1 MNEIDKAVE
10 KIKNTESEE
19 IKSVGEN
26 NQLNIINNT
35 SFKSIKDY
43 LDKKGLQKFE
53 DIKLHLENSK
63 IGLSVKD
70 EHDLYIISYY
80 DGKSNFDEEIVQKC
94 RGVILEKETN
104 KVVCYTFDR
113 SIDFINDLTYL
124 NTKFPFS
131 EDVIVQES
139 IDGTQIKLF
148 YHNGKWRRA
157 TTRSIDASKTR
168 FSSRKTFD
176 EMFEEA
182 LRNTDL
188 NLDTLDQTKCYA
200 FVLCHPDN
208 RIITRYDKPEIIHVL
223 TRDLNTMEIDLSY
236 EIGVRKPESYTFKN
250 YEELLSESSKLN
262 YDKEGF
268 ILHSSNGRMMK
279 IKGKKYLSYVKMRG
293 NTNNILFHY
302 LELRYKDNKSEEE
315 TSENIEGFLK
325 YFNEYREIFKL
336 FEENLRSLAKYIHVE
351 YICRFVTKKIDSK
364 QLTWFYRPIIYTL
377 HTNYY
382 NTKEVTSY
390 DTVVSFLNNLHPAQL
405 CFIYNNTFSKKSKDI
420 KHSKETKNKIHHTN
434 KTKNKKY
441 FKTKQNKKE
450 NKKQDN
456 TISSS

>member
-1 MNEIDKAVE
+1 MSEIVE
-10 KIKNTESEE
+10 REENTSENS
-19 IKSVGEN
+19 IGE
-26 NQLNIINNT
+26 NIINNT

-43 LDKKGLQKFE
+43 IDSKGLQNFE
-53 DIKLHLENSK
+53 DIKSHLENSK
-63 IGLSVKD
+63 IGLTVKD
-70 EHDLYIISYY
+70 EGNLYIIAYY
-80 DGKSNFDEEIVQKC
+80 DGKSNFDEPIVHKC

-124 NTKFPFS
+124 NTKFPFT
-131 EDVIVQES
+131 EDVVVQES

-148 YHNGKWRRA
+148 HYDGKWRRA

-182 LRNTDL
+182 LNNTDL
-188 NLDTLDQTKCYA
+188 NLDTLDKTKCYA

-208 RIITRYDKPEIIHVL
+208 RIITRYDKPEIVHVL
-223 TRDLNTMEIDLSY
+223 TRDLNTMKIDLAY
-236 EIGVRKPESYTFKN
+236 DIGVRKPESYTFDS
-250 YEELLSESSKLN
+250 YEKLLEETANLG
-262 YDKEGF
+262 YEKEGF
-268 ILHSSNGRMMK
+268 ILHSSDGCMMK
-279 IKGKKYLSYVKMRG
+279 IKGKKYLSSVKMRG

-302 LELRYKDNKSEEE
+302 LELRYKDNQSNEE
-315 TSENIEGFLK
+315 TSKNIEGFLK
-325 YFNEYREIFKL
+325 HFNEYREIFKL

-351 YICRFVTKKIDSK
+351 YICRFVTKKIDSQK
-364 QLTWFYRPIIYTL
+364 LTWYYRPIIYTL

-390 DTVVSFLNNLHPAQL
+390 DTVVNFLNNLHPAQL

-420 KHSKETKNKIHHTN
+420 KHNKETKNKIHLTN
-434 KTKNKKY
+434 KNKNNKNNKNKHKSN
-441 FKTKQNKKE
+441 FKKNQNKK
-450 NKKQDN
+450 DN
-456 TISSS
+456 NTVSESN